1 MEHYNRDDF
10 ETNNTGRDLYNR
22 TSRYSSR
29 APKRKDFVV
38 SFIASAIVGS
48 ALGLYY
54 KNKVYKKTDEL
65 RDKERDLRNKVLDYK
80 EQAENTVNSVREKVE
95 DFRNRS
101 KDGLTSEE
109 LQAQKV
115 AIQREVND
123 NNLADQSPEAQEIQE
138 AKF

>member
-48 ALGLYY
+48 A
-54 KNKVYKKTDEL
+54 
-65 RDKERDLRNKVLDYK
+65 
-80 EQAENTVNSVREKVE
+80 
-95 DFRNRS
+95 FRFI
-101 KDGLTSEE
+101 L
-109 LQAQKV
+109 
-115 AIQREVND
+115 
-123 NNLADQSPEAQEIQE
+123 
-138 AKF
+138 